1 MACAGAAACRS
12 RDPQL
17 EGRSFPFI
25 STGVVART
33 PGSEARPSGC
43 ESGFASGFE
52 GDGVV
57 RGAWLVGQALGTHT
71 LEPSER
77 RGRGCGDGLMSAPSG
92 ITQRIRD
99 GGADDVEPRLHRQS
113 VLVSMGPAGSHHADQ
128 PESEPV
134 GGGIADLSSDL
145 SPEPEFYYGQMIE
158 QVAVHALFPFSLP
171 YILSHGG
178 PTRCRNQMFL
188 TYENT
193 WGAFFIVV
201 VFNWLPALFFWAVA
215 YLDLTAGAA
224 IGKMESD
231 RHHPLFAIVALLSFA
246 RCAMV
251 AAKYGYL
258 TPAEYQH
265 VLHNKDHATQA
276 NNLQTL
282 QLLTSWNEPS
292 RAQLSRELEASQ
304 ERLGLCIDGLEF
316 VVGRSGAPRLA
327 AFLQETTGS
336 LTFTDDGVNLTCA
349 SGTTKLPCPGTRQES
364 SSSPEEP
371 NYAVNAELL
380 LLAVYEKAVSE
391 ESWNSYKCRALVIG
405 LVCGLLVLPASAFD
419 SVFEAGLATADDTA
433 SSSPHRNVTLG
444 GSAILSA
451 VSSQGAVF
459 WTHRCLV
466 AAILFFHI
474 RLLWLWFFVA
484 LVDYRRKS
492 RIMNRMGSL
501 IAPSLSV
508 RHGVAT
514 VDPVL
519 PLTSS
524 DDVFAWLVCRR
535 LLQNMGRMYQLRAQL
550 LTGYIMI
557 GLVAVFTL
565 LVLHVL
571 MSGRMILTPSVLKAL
586 FGAYDAGHFHSK
598 KIALT

>member
-1 MACAGAAACRS
+1 MLNSLVLRIV
-12 RDPQL
+12 P
-17 EGRSFPFI
+17 GRRGE
-25 STGVVART
+25 TGERLR
-33 PGSEARPSGC
+33 EL
-43 ESGFASGFE
+43 GFASGFE

-57 RGAWLVGQALGTHT
+57 RSAWAVGQALGTHT

-99 GGADDVEPRLHRQS
+99 DGGDDVGPRLHRQS
-113 VLVSMGPAGSHHADQ
+113 VLVSAGPAGSHHADQ
-128 PESEPV
+128 LEPEPV

-145 SPEPEFYYGQMIE
+145 SPEPEFYYAQMIE

-171 YILSHGG
+171 YMLSRGG

-188 TYENT
+188 PYENT
-193 WGAFFIVV
+193 LGAVYAVV
-201 VFNWLPALFFWAVA
+201 AYNWLPPLFFWAVA
-215 YLDLTAGAA
+215 CLDLAAGAA
-224 IGKMESD
+224 IGQMESD
-231 RHHPLFAIVALLSFA
+231 RHHPLFAIVVIVNFA
-246 RCAMV
+246 RWAMV
-251 AAKYGYL
+251 SAKYGYL

-265 VLHNKDHATQA
+265 VLHNTDHAAQA
-276 NNLQTL
+276 NNLRTL

-327 AFLQETTGS
+327 AFLQETTDK
-336 LTFTDDGVNLTCA
+336 LTFTDDGINLTCD
-349 SGTTKLPCPGTRQES
+349 SGITKLPCPDTRQES

-371 NYAVNAELL
+371 NYAVKAELL

-391 ESWNSYKCRALVIG
+391 ESWNSYRSRALVIG

-419 SVFEAGLATADDTA
+419 SVFETGLATADGTA
-433 SSSPHRNVTLG
+433 SSSPQYHNVTLG

-466 AAILFFHI
+466 AVILAFHL
-474 RLLWLWFFVA
+474 RLLWMWFFVA

-565 LVLHVL
+565 LVLSVL
-571 MSGRMILTPSVLKAL
+571 MSGRMILTPSVLKTL
-586 FGAYDAGHFHSK
+586 FGAYDVGRFHFPRKS
-598 KIALT
+598 L